1 MTNVPDPGETDAAE
15 SDDASAS
22 TRGRLLSAGVE
33 LMLERPIGTGLSHV
47 KATEVSRRAGL
58 SHGAFY
64 HHWPS
69 QEDFQEEL
77 FEHILGLGRNAD
89 EVASFMARMA
99 EVDQDEPAESIRR
112 AMNSSFGEVDLI
124 PWRLWVALVARNDP
138 GIDERLGERYRSV
151 SEAYIPNVEAV
162 FDELGLRTRAPIDVE
177 RLVIL
182 VDALWEGLA
191 LRRTVA
197 PDLVDGQSAEDEHG
211 RTWTLYALG
220 VAAMLL
226 GALEP
231 HGDFDGSL
239 LDAIRRFVFSPPE

>member
-1 MTNVPDPGETDAAE
+1 M
-15 SDDASAS
+15 
-22 TRGRLLSAGVE
+22 
-33 LMLERPIGTGLSHV
+33 
-47 KATEVSRRAGL
+47 
-58 SHGAFY
+58 
-64 HHWPS
+64 
-69 QEDFQEEL
+69 
-77 FEHILGLGRNAD
+77 
-89 EVASFMARMA
+89 
-99 EVDQDEPAESIRR
+99 
-112 AMNSSFGEVDLI
+112 DLI

-138 GIDERLGERYRSV
+138 SIDERLRERYRSV
-151 SEAYIPNVEAV
+151 AEAYISNVETV

-197 PDLVDGQSAEDEHG
+197 PDLVDGQSAEDEHA

-231 HGDFDGSL
+231 DGERDGSL
-239 LDAIRRFVFSPPE
+239 TQAIRRFVFSPRE